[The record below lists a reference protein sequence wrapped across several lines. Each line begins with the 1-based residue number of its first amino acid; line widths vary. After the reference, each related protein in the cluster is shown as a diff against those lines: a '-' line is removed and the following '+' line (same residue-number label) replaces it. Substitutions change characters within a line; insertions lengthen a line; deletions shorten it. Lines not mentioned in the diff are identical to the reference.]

1 MKVAVLGLRGIPNVM
16 GGIESHCQNLY
27 PRLVK
32 QGVAVTVIGRSPY
45 LDKAQHTYEGV
56 TIKPLWTFKS
66 KFLETFLHTFVG
78 VIYTALII
86 KPDIIHIHAIGP
98 ALFAPFARLLGLKV
112 VVTHHGADYDRK
124 KWNKFAKLVLK
135 LGEKMG
141 AKFSNS
147 LIVVGNTL
155 TKRLK
160 NEYTDSANKLV
171 FIPNGTLMG
180 FADNASEENLPDDIS
195 IQPRNYILAVS
206 RLVPEKGVHELIS
219 AYEKSRTKYKLVIVG
234 DADHDDEYAKSIRK
248 RANENII
255 IAGKRVG
262 KALASLYKYCSVF
275 VLPSYHEGHPI
286 VALEAI
292 SAGSNVLLSDI
303 QPNKDIGLPSDC
315 YFRVGN
321 TEALASKITHLH
333 TLDLSFDKS
342 AFLEKYNWDNIALQT
357 LREYKKVVEQLK

>member
-27 PRLVK
+27 PRLVR
-32 QGVAVTVIGRSPY
+32 QGIDVTVIGRSPY
-45 LDKAQHTYEGV
+45 LGKAQHTYEGV

-78 VIYTALII
+78 VIYAALFI

-147 LIVVGNTL
+147 MIVVGNTL

-160 NEYTDSANKLV
+160 HEYTVSANKLV

-180 FADNASEENLPDDIS
+180 FADNASEEHLPDDIP

-206 RLVPEKGVHELIS
+206 RLVPEKGMHDLIS

-234 DADHDDEYAKSIRK
+234 DAVHDDEYAKSIRN
-248 RANENII
+248 RANENVI

-262 KALASLYKYCSVF
+262 EALASLYKYCRVF

-303 QPNKDIGLPSDC
+303 QPNKDIGLPFDC
-315 YFRVGN
+315 YFRVGD
-321 TEALASKITHLH
+321 TDALAGKITHLH
-333 TLDLSFDKS
+333 ELNLPFDKS
-342 AFLEKYNWDNIALQT
+342 EFLERYNWDNIAAQT
-357 LREYKKVVEQLK
+357 LREYKKVVEQIR

>member
-27 PRLVK
+27 PRLVR
-32 QGVAVTVIGRSPY
+32 QGIDVTVIGRSPY
-45 LDKAQHTYEGV
+45 LDKTQHTYEGI
-56 TIKPLWTFKS
+56 TIKPLWTFNS

-98 ALFAPFARLLGLKV
+98 ALFAPFARFLGLKV

-147 LIVVGNTL
+147 MIVVGNTL

-160 NEYTDSANKLV
+160 NEYTDSPNKLV
-171 FIPNGTLMG
+171 FIPNGTLIG
-180 FADNASEENLPDDIS
+180 FADNASEEHLPDDIP

-206 RLVPEKGVHELIS
+206 RLVPEKGMHDLIS

-303 QPNKDIGLPSDC
+303 QPNKDIGLPFDC
-315 YFRVGN
+315 YFRVGD
-321 TEALASKITHLH
+321 TDALAGKITHLH
-333 TLDLSFDKS
+333 ELNLPFDKS
-342 AFLEKYNWDNIALQT
+342 EFLERYNWDNIAAQT
-357 LREYKKVVEQLK
+357 LREYKKVVEQIR